1 MGPRTRLAE
10 PVGSGGVLTLDRA
23 SVVPVRHR
31 GQRVLAVAVAVL
43 GALAGWSL
51 WINPAVERSVV
62 ARYLFSGTVLRGVG
76 VTVQLTVIG
85 MLLGVAVGITLAL
98 MRLSHNRILTSIA
111 WGFAWFFRGTPLV
124 VQLVFWGYLGAL
136 YPRLSFGIP
145 GQSALQVYL
154 GTTNALVGPLVAAML
169 GLGLNEGA
177 YASEIVRAGILAVE
191 PGQTE
196 AAKSLGMTKGQTMR
210 RIVLPQAMR
219 VIIPPMGNETIT
231 MLKSTGLVFVIG
243 GSADLFATAQS
254 IYGQTYQTIPLLI
267 VASLWYLALTSV
279 LSVVQYFL
287 ERRFSRGQRS
297 RHTGRQRA
305 GGARARWRRRRGA
318 GPVVGEN
325 AP

>member
-1 MGPRTRLAE
+1 MGPRPRLAE
-10 PVGSGGVLTLDRA
+10 PVGSGGALTLDRA

-31 GQRVLAVAVAVL
+31 GQRILAVAVVVL
-43 GALAGWSL
+43 GSLALWSL
-51 WINPAVERSVV
+51 WINPTVERSVV
-62 ARYLFSGTVLRGVG
+62 ARYLFSGEILRGVG

-85 MLLGVAVGITLAL
+85 MLLGVAVGIVLAL
-98 MRLSHNRILTSIA
+98 MRLSHNRILTAIA

-136 YPRLSFGIP
+136 YQSISLGIP
-145 GQSALQVYL
+145 GQPELQVYL

-177 YASEIVRAGILAVE
+177 YASEIVRAGILAVD

-243 GSADLFATAQS
+243 GSADLFATAQT
-254 IYGQTYQTIPLLI
+254 IYGQTYETIPLLI

-279 LSVVQYFL
+279 LSVGQYFL
-287 ERRFSRGQRS
+287 ERRFSRGQRN
-297 RHTGRQRA
+297 RPAGRQRA
-305 GGARARWRRRRGA
+305 VGGRTGWGRRRA
-318 GPVVGEN
+318 APVVGES
-325 AP
+325 AS